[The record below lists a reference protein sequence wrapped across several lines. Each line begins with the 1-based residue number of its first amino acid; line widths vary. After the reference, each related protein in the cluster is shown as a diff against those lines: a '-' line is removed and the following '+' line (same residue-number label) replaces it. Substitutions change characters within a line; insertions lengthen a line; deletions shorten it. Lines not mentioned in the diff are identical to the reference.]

1 MRTYAVVL
9 GGIVVGE
16 LDAIGIL
23 EARKVARDKWP
34 EAEVIP
40 QKAGKQLSKK
50 KRHNLIRG
58 AYIHAAQIRGIF
70 TREDDE

>member
-1 MRTYAVVL
+1 MSTYAVVL

-23 EARKVARDKWP
+23 EARRVARDKWP

-40 QKAGKQLSKK
+40 QKAGKKLSKQ

-58 AYIHAAQIRGIF
+58 AYINAARVRGIF
-70 TREDDE
+70 TGEDD